1 MDAVV
6 HVVKVVKKVG
16 EGGVV
21 KEVGDVRVS
30 GCNMQV
36 LAVHLYNYVSVS

>member
-16 EGGVV
+16 EAGVV
-21 KEVGDVRVS
+21 KVGDVRVS